1 MINQKSATRGP
12 FTRTKVILAAVVLV
26 GVVAGGFAL
35 YVLAVLNVSYSEG
48 ERSGLLQKFSSKGW
62 VCKTWEGEIAM
73 SYLPGMAP
81 VLWDFTVRDDS
92 VAKQVNEGLGK
103 KVVLHYHEHRG
114 VPTSC
119 FGETQYFVDSL
130 RVVE

>member
-1 MINQKSATRGP
+1 MIMRKNEPRGP
-12 FTRTKVILAAVVLV
+12 VNTTKVILAAVLLL
-26 GVVAGGFAL
+26 GLVAGGFAL
-35 YVLAVLNVSYSEG
+35 YALASLNVAYSEG
-48 ERSGLLQKFSSKGW
+48 ERSGLLQKFSRKGW
-62 VCKTWEGEIAM
+62 ICKTWEGEVAM

-81 VLWDFTVRDDS
+81 VLWDFTVRDDA
-92 VAKQVNEGLGK
+92 VATKVNEGLGR

-119 FGETQYFVDSL
+119 FGETPYFVDSL